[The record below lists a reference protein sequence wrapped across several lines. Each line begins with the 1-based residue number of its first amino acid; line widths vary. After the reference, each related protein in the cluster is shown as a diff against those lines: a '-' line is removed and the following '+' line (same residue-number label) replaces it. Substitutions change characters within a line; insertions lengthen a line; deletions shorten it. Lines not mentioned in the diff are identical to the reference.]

1 MASVDLIS
9 DHPVLLLFLVIGI
22 GSAVGRLRIRGVGLG
37 PAAVLFAGLAA
48 SGLDPELVLSEDVME
63 LGLVLFTYT
72 VGLATGPAF
81 VAGLRGNGLR
91 SLAVVAIATG
101 AAAIAAAGAGAV
113 LDLGSVEVAGLF
125 AGSTT
130 NTPAL
135 GAVLDAA
142 GPDGSG
148 AAITYAI
155 AYPAGVLVALLA
167 ASAALRTGPG
177 PEPDD
182 DIVAWAVLVTQ
193 ERMPLGLLP
202 SGVSFGRCIRSG
214 TSEVATPDTVVL
226 QGDVVTVVGPAS
238 QVAAVVEALGEH
250 VQKGAVALDRSTVDF
265 RRITVSD
272 PDVVGRRL
280 GELDL
285 AGRFGATATRVRRSD
300 VDMVARPDM
309 VLEAGDRVRV
319 VAPVSELHAVS
330 ALFGDSETQ
339 LTDID
344 FLALSAGLVAGVLFG
359 LITFP
364 GGLRLGAGGGALLAG
379 LALGAAGRLGP
390 VSFSIGHQVS
400 TGLRHLGT
408 VVFLAAVGTRSGE
421 AFAASAFTVEGAK
434 VVVASIAV
442 VATAMLVL
450 RWTVGRVAH
459 LEGPAASGA
468 VAGLQTQPAVLAFAD
483 TSSGHSPQV
492 PLGYTAL
499 YPAAMVAKIVLA
511 QLLVRL

>member
-101 AAAIAAAGAGAV
+101 AASIVAAGAGAV
-113 LDLGSVEVAGLF
+113 LDLGSFEVAGLF

-193 ERMPLGLLP
+193 DRMPLGLLP

-226 QGDVVTVVGPAS
+226 RGDVVTVVGPA
-238 QVAAVVEALGEH
+238 
-250 VQKGAVALDRSTVDF
+250 
-265 RRITVSD
+265 
-272 PDVVGRRL
+272 
-280 GELDL
+280 
-285 AGRFGATATRVRRSD
+285 
-300 VDMVARPDM
+300 
-309 VLEAGDRVRV
+309 
-319 VAPVSELHAVS
+319 
-330 ALFGDSETQ
+330 
-339 LTDID
+339 
-344 FLALSAGLVAGVLFG
+344 
-359 LITFP
+359 
-364 GGLRLGAGGGALLAG
+364 
-379 LALGAAGRLGP
+379 
-390 VSFSIGHQVS
+390 
-400 TGLRHLGT
+400 
-408 VVFLAAVGTRSGE
+408 
-421 AFAASAFTVEGAK
+421 
-434 VVVASIAV
+434 
-442 VATAMLVL
+442 
-450 RWTVGRVAH
+450 
-459 LEGPAASGA
+459 
-468 VAGLQTQPAVLAFAD
+468 
-483 TSSGHSPQV
+483 
-492 PLGYTAL
+492 
-499 YPAAMVAKIVLA
+499 
-511 QLLVRL
+511 

>member
-9 DHPVLLLFLVIGI
+9 EHPVLLLFLVIGV
-22 GSAVGRLRIRGVGLG
+22 GSAVGRLRVRGVGLG
-37 PAAVLFAGLAA
+37 PAAVLFTGLAA
-48 SGLDPELVLSEDVME
+48 SGIDPDLVLSEEVME

-81 VAGLRGNGLR
+81 VAGLRGRGLR
-91 SLAVVAIATG
+91 SLAVVAIATS
-101 AAAIAAAGAGAV
+101 AAAVVAAAAGVV

-125 AGSTT
+125 AGATT

-142 GPDGSG
+142 GPEGPG

-167 ASAALRTGPG
+167 ASAALRTGPA
-177 PEPDD
+177 PEQDD
-182 DIVAWAVLVTQ
+182 DIVAWAVLVT
-193 ERMPLGLLP
+193 RDRVALGQLP
-202 SGVSFGRCIRSG
+202 SGVSFGRYIRSG
-214 TSEVATPDTVVL
+214 ASEVATPDTVVVE
-226 QGDVVTVVGPAS
+226 GDVVTVVGPGGE
-238 QVAAVVEALGEH
+238 VAAVAAALGDH
-250 VQKGAVALDRSTVDF
+250 VQKGGVVLDRSTVDF

-272 PDVVGRRL
+272 PAVIGRRL

-285 AGRFGATATRVRRSD
+285 SGRFGATATRVRRSD

-319 VAPVSELHAVS
+319 VAPVAELHAVS

-344 FLALSAGLVAGVLFG
+344 FVALSAGLVVGVLFG
-359 LITFP
+359 LVTFP

-421 AFAASAFTVEGAK
+421 AFAASAFTVDGAE
-434 VVVASIAV
+434 VAAASVAV
-442 VATAMLVL
+442 VAAAVLAL
-450 RWTVGRVAH
+450 RWTVGRLAH
-459 LEGPAASGA
+459 LEGAAASGA

-483 TSSGHSPQV
+483 SSSGHSPQV